1 MKMRDTERTRCFRH
15 LLPGGCAAMMSRWLV
30 AVLAAVLIVPGAIV
44 LAQNTAPKA
53 SPESAAILQ
62 FLNQTIDWYRQ
73 QTALQRI
80 ADDPED
86 ASVVN
91 DNRQMTDQ
99 VVRLAFEFA
108 RAEAE
113 SASNRGSQT
122 QAQNPDLSQY
132 QGLAQI
138 QARLDQQIKETQAET
153 DTLRQKLE
161 GASGKKRQQLQ
172 AQLAETQAE
181 IDLAKARRDAIQNM
195 SQFVSGTGS
204 NGLERLTCGRKC
216 RRWPI
221 PCPWC

>member
-44 LAQNTAPKA
+44 LAQNAAPKA

-161 GASGKKRQQLQ
+161 GASGKKRH
-172 AQLAETQAE
+172 AATSPTG
-181 IDLAKARRDAIQNM
+181 RDA
-195 SQFVSGTGS
+195 SGDRSGKSAAGRNPEHVPVRVRDGQQRPGS
-204 NGLERLTCGRKC
+204 D
-216 RRWPI
+216 
-221 PCPWC
+221 